1 MEENEVEDIDM
12 GDLLSGL
19 GMDKDETWAPDTLTF
34 FGPEKRSI
42 CFAGEVTEESATV
55 IISQLFELNSRDNEE
70 PIYLYI
76 NTGGGDLVQG
86 LAIYDVIR
94 SLECPVVGI
103 ALGGCQSAGLI
114 ILSSCDLRYSYP
126 STTFMYHNPI
136 FGDLALHTPS
146 SSKEI
151 NRIYNYYSDLC
162 LQIVRQRAGLTEQE
176 WEESFGDNNETHF
189 FPAEALEL
197 GIIDKIVEF
206 PKKNL
211 KAL

>member
-1 MEENEVEDIDM
+1 MEENEVEEIDM

-94 SLECPVVGI
+94 SLECPVIGI

-136 FGDLALHTPS
+136 LEIWHYIHLAPL
-146 SSKEI
+146 KK
-151 NRIYNYYSDLC
+151 
-162 LQIVRQRAGLTEQE
+162 LTE
-176 WEESFGDNNETHF
+176 F
-189 FPAEALEL
+189 
-197 GIIDKIVEF
+197 IITIPIYVYKSLDS
-206 PKKNL
+206 
-211 KAL
+211 AQA